1 MERVIIIAMTSM
13 NPPPS
18 PSLLPLLPL
27 LGGGSFPSGSDP
39 GTHFVILSLSI
50 AGGFG
55 LIVGRSVDCH
65 VMCHAGSV
73 ACRGTYSVLLQLS
86 GLKGNSW
93 EHDGDR
99 SVV

>member
-18 PSLLPLLPL
+18 PSLLPLLPLLPL

-50 AGGFG
+50 AGGFV

-73 ACRGTYSVLLQLS
+73 ACRRKYSVLLQLS
-86 GLKGNSW
+86 GLKGNS
-93 EHDGDR
+93 
-99 SVV
+99 